1 MSTTG
6 DPLEVSGIRHVMR
19 VLEEVENGLL
29 PDVRVLELFACDQ
42 GCFGSPLLKEDAF
55 ISRHRARSGP
65 AAKEARAVRREKPL
79 TARAGLRL
87 DEDMAKAIAK
97 LSEIEKLRRT
107 LPGKD
112 CALCGAPTCDALA
125 EDIILGRTACSI
137 SDCRMMTQK

>member
-1 MSTTG
+1 
-6 DPLEVSGIRHVMR
+6 V
-19 VLEEVENGLL
+19 
-29 PDVRVLELFACDQ
+29 
-42 GCFGSPLLKEDAF
+42 
-55 ISRHRARSGP
+55 
-65 AAKEARAVRREKPL
+65 KEARVVRREKPF

-125 EDIILGRTACSI
+125 EDVVLGRIAAGSCVHI
-137 SDCRMMTQK
+137 HG